1 MSDGSKLT
9 AAACR
14 AARALLNW
22 SVRDLQAAAGVS
34 PNTIATIESGG
45 TVRAETA
52 QKVVDAFAANR
63 VQITNGDGTGAR
75 LLAAQP

>member
-1 MSDGSKLT
+1 MADGSKLT

-34 PNTIATIESGG
+34 PNTVATIEADGS
-45 TVRAETA
+45 VRAETA
-52 QKVVDAFAANR
+52 QKIVDAFRAHS
-63 VQITNGDGTGAR
+63 VEITNGDGTGAR
-75 LLAAQP
+75 LLKR